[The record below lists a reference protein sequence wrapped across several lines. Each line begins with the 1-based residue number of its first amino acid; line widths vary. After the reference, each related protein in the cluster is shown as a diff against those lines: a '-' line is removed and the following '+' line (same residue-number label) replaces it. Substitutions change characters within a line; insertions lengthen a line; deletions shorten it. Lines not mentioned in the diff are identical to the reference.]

1 MAISESIGV
10 ARREGATD
18 TQLLRLIFVTVNS
31 WSRCHLVTMTIII
44 IISCC
49 AGPMGECIPS
59 CDNIIIQTILNQHK
73 TTSRTIL
80 LQLCIEWFTK
90 VYERFMNNRN
100 ATLLT
105 DIVTRQTAD
114 QLNRSYTKTR

>member
-1 MAISESIGV
+1 MAIISESIGV

-49 AGPMGECIPS
+49 AGPTGECIPS
-59 CDNIIIQTILNQHK
+59 YHNNNSNYPQRAQNDEQDHIITTMYRMVHK
-73 TTSRTIL
+73 SLRTL
-80 LQLCIEWFTK
+80 
-90 VYERFMNNRN
+90 YE
-100 ATLLT
+100 
-105 DIVTRQTAD
+105 
-114 QLNRSYTKTR
+114 